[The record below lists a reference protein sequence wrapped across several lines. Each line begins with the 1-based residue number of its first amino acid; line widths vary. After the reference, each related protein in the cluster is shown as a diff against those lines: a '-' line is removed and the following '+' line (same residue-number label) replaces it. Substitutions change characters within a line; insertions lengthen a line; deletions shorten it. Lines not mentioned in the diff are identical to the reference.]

1 MLNICKRELISESM
15 LTTAEE
21 NSVFQSMYKESTRC
35 KTSRQH
41 VHGYLAKY
49 MTRRQFTDAQIEE
62 QVRVASKA
70 QQRNIE
76 LEAKVQKL
84 EEQLAYEAAERDRIL
99 QENR

>member
-1 MLNICKRELISESM
+1 
-15 LTTAEE
+15 
-21 NSVFQSMYKESTRC
+21 
-35 KTSRQH
+35 
-41 VHGYLAKY
+41 

-62 QVRVASKA
+62 QARVASKA